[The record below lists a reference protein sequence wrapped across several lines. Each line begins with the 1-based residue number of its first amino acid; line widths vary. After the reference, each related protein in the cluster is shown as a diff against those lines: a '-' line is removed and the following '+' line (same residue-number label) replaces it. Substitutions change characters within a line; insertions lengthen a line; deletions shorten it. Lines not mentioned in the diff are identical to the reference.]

1 MIDSNNSSEEEHIPE
16 RDLQIHN
23 TSAFI
28 LDIEKKELS
37 QLEVAESDEDYL
49 RFVHGIVHE
58 VSTQDGRQF
67 VVNSEHT
74 EVLSIINGILDGTQE
89 FEEVKVIAERLL
101 RVEIDAQEQIA
112 KLGKQLHEGLLIISH
127 ITDRGTEKI
136 IICKAET
143 LSYIERTTFTQ
154 QDGFPIKKKIFK
166 SAQIVFDESHEITDI
181 LINDINDTIPRYWWD
196 GFLEL
201 SKKYDDEEN
210 TKRAFTMIDSKV
222 LTKIKKESNP
232 DYWNLRSTTI
242 HYFRSN
248 DEFDIDDYIEKCF
261 NRYTPEFEDLDLNK
275 FKDTIRELP
284 RKQNFDTRFSLV
296 RKAITAK
303 VKSTIKLEENID
315 LVLKGEVHSGTIEG
329 FVNGNQEK
337 GIFIKT
343 SKGYEEFKKP
353 S

>member
-1 MIDSNNSSEEEHIPE
+1 MANNSSMQEGAFPE

-28 LDIEKKELS
+28 LDLDKNVLS
-37 QLEVAESDEDYL
+37 KLEVSDSDVDYL
-49 RFVHGIVHE
+49 RFVQGIVHE

-67 VVNSEHT
+67 IVNSERT
-74 EVLSIINGILDGTQE
+74 EVINIINGVIDESLE
-89 FEEVKVIAERLL
+89 FDQVQIIAERLL
-101 RVEIDAQEQIA
+101 RIEIGAQEQIA

-143 LSYIERTTFTQ
+143 LSFIERTTFTQ

-166 SAQIVFDESHEITDI
+166 SAQIVFDESHNITDI
-181 LINDINDTIPRYWWD
+181 LINDINDTIPKYWWE

-201 SKKYDDEEN
+201 TKKYDDEEN
-210 TKRAFTMIDSKV
+210 TRRAFTMIDSKV
-222 LTKIKKESNP
+222 LIKIKKESNS

-248 DEFDIDDYIEKCF
+248 EEFDIEDYIEKCF
-261 NRYTPEFEDLDLNK
+261 NRYTPEMEGLDISK

-284 RKQNFDTRFSLV
+284 RKQNFDMRFSLV

-303 VKSTIKLEENID
+303 IKSTIKLEENID

-329 FVNGNQEK
+329 VMNGNQEK

-343 SKGYEEFKKP
+343 SKGYDEFKK

>member
-1 MIDSNNSSEEEHIPE
+1 MQEGAFPE

-28 LDIEKKELS
+28 LDLDKNVLS
-37 QLEVAESDEDYL
+37 KLEVSDSDVDYL
-49 RFVHGIVHE
+49 RFVQGIVHE

-67 VVNSEHT
+67 IVDSEHT
-74 EVLSIINGILDGTQE
+74 EVIGIINDVIDESLE
-89 FEEVKVIAERLL
+89 FDQVQIIAERLL
-101 RVEIDAQEQIA
+101 RIEIGAQEQIA

-127 ITDRGTEKI
+127 ITDRDTEKI

-143 LSYIERTTFTQ
+143 LSFIERTTFTQ

-166 SAQIVFDESHEITDI
+166 SAQIVFDETHNITDI
-181 LINDINDTIPRYWWD
+181 LINDINDTIPKYWWE

-210 TKRAFTMIDSKV
+210 TRRAFTMIDSKV
-222 LTKIKKESNP
+222 LIKIKKESNS

-248 DEFDIDDYIEKCF
+248 EEFDIEDYIEKCF
-261 NRYTPEFEDLDLNK
+261 NRYAPEMEGLDINK

-284 RKQNFDTRFSLV
+284 RKQNFDMRFSLV

-303 VKSTIKLEENID
+303 IKSTIKLEENID

-329 FVNGNQEK
+329 VMNGNQEK

-343 SKGYEEFKKP
+343 SKGYDEFKK